1 MTRTLSKILILVL
14 MVGIFFAPVGASFE
28 KKDNQIAFNVEVS
41 KVEAQAKT
49 NDWTAS
55 KFSCGFFENAG
66 LTGCFSW
73 FAYYFLYTPISF
85 FASLAAQFL
94 DYFIYYSTNSTS
106 YSSNFVGVAWGAV
119 RDIANIFFIIG
130 LLYVAIETILG
141 IGHNGKKMIASIIVV
156 ALLINFSL
164 FFTQVVIDTSN
175 ILARVF
181 YNNIDAINKDKSL
194 AIGSSGEKSI
204 TTALVSMFDP
214 QDIVSPTQYAS
225 NDYDG
230 GPGAFITITLL
241 ATVVSAIMLWVF
253 LATALMFVA
262 RVAGLYISMIF
273 APIAFASYTVPFD
286 IEGLGHKQ
294 WWTTLLKQAFL
305 APIFIFFLYVILLFR
320 DAFKTIFGDVK
331 ISTDSVS
338 WSEGHINGLL
348 KVIIPFA
355 IVTVLLLRAK
365 KLAVEYSGTIGE
377 SFSKAGSFIA
387 GAATGGIIGAYA
399 GIGRSSLGYLGNK
412 VAKSSLVNKLSQDK
426 YVGFVGRGIT
436 NAGKF
441 VGSSSF
447 DVRGTGLVSGVGQ
460 AQKGGYVADI
470 KKNSDDRLR
479 QLEQIKE
486 GANKDL
492 KGEIRKAEE
501 TAKALELST
510 HNDITKLDEEITA
523 ARQKLSDINK
533 MPELDP
539 ADKAKKES
547 LKKRWNNELDGLN
560 DEKAALKK
568 GEDYKITRRDP
579 TSDDPTKTKK
589 INKEYSKTAVIN
601 GKTLSASKKD
611 LHDLKHKLEH
621 EEINLGVNFV
631 TNQSSWQGRTMSFV
645 SGKIT
650 GGSIAADK
658 DSEHRI
664 RMDMKPPKEEKGGG
678 DHGGDSHGGGSH
690 APKPAAKAPAAS
702 GGHSGG
708 GAARH

>member
-14 MVGIFFAPVGASFE
+14 MVVVFFAPVSASFE

-41 KVEAQAKT
+41 KVDAQTKT

-55 KFSCGFFENAG
+55 KFSCGFFQNAG

-73 FAYYFLYTPISF
+73 FVYYFLYTPISF

-141 IGHNGKKMIASIIVV
+141 IGHNGKKMIASIVVV

-241 ATVVSAIMLWVF
+241 ATIVSAIMLWVF

-331 ISTDSVS
+331 ISTDAVS

-399 GIGRSSLGYLGNK
+399 TIGRGTIGRLGNTIS
-412 VAKSSLVNKLSQDK
+412 KSSTLNTLSKNKTF
-426 YVGFVGRGIT
+426 GFVGRGLT
-436 NAGKF
+436 NASKF
-441 VGSSSF
+441 VATSSF
-447 DVRGTGLVSGVGQ
+447 DARGTGLVSGVGQ
-460 AQKGGYVADI
+460 AAKGGYVGDI
-470 KKNSDDRLR
+470 KKRTNTRLER
-479 QLEQIKE
+479 LENIKE

-492 KGEIRKAEE
+492 KGKLKTNEE
-501 TAKALELST
+501 ELKQLELDT
-510 HNDITKLDEEITA
+510 HKELAEIDEAMKAIREQQNDV
-523 ARQKLSDINK
+523 SK
-533 MPELDP
+533 MPAGPEKTKMTEIYS
-539 ADKAKKES
+539 DK
-547 LKKRWNNELDGLN
+547 LKLF
-560 DEKAALKK
+560 
-568 GEDYKITRRDP
+568 
-579 TSDDPTKTKK
+579 KTKK
-589 INKEYSKTAVIN
+589 EKLQKGEKFDGGKYYDDDGVTE
-601 GKTLSASKKD
+601 KTLDGVDYVKKYGGRS
-611 LHDLKHKLEH
+611 LSTIKKGISELKHNIEH
-621 EEINLGVNFV
+621 SEINIGLKFIKNHESSTQLGEAYDFITARNVVN
-631 TNQSSWQGRTMSFV
+631 
-645 SGKIT
+645 
-650 GGSIAADK
+650 K
-658 DSEHRI
+658 DAKNKI
-664 RMDMKPPKEEKGGG
+664 RMDMKPSKEEKGGG
-678 DHGGDSHGGGSH
+678 DHGGGSHGGGSH
-690 APKPAAKAPAAS
+690 APKPAASKPAAAAGGS
-702 GGHSGG
+702 HGGGH
-708 GAARH
+708 H

>member
-14 MVGIFFAPVGASFE
+14 MVVVFFAPVGASFE

-41 KVEAQAKT
+41 KANAEDI
-49 NDWTAS
+49 NGWSSLGDS
-55 KFSCGFFENAG
+55 KDFSCSFTYGASFY
-66 LTGCFSW
+66 GCFAW
-73 FAYYFLYTPISF
+73 FIYWVIFSPISF
-85 FASLAAQFL
+85 LASLAAQFL

-204 TTALVSMFDP
+204 STALVSMFEP
-214 QDIVSPTQYAS
+214 QQIISKDQYQ
-225 NDYDG
+225 NHG
-230 GPGAFITITLL
+230 IGTFITVTLL
-241 ATVVSAIMLWVF
+241 ASIVSAIMLWVF

-286 IEGLGHKQ
+286 IPGLGHKE
-294 WWTTLLKQAFL
+294 WWSNLLKQSFL

-331 ISTDSVS
+331 SATDGISLTDA
-338 WSEGHINGLL
+338 GHIDGLL

-377 SFSKAGSFIA
+377 SFSKAGGFIA

-399 GIGRSSLGYLGNK
+399 GIGRSVIGKAGNSI
-412 VAKSSLVNKLSQDK
+412 AKSSLVNRLSQDK

-460 AQKGGYVADI
+460 AQKGGYVADV
-470 KKNSDDRLR
+470 KKNSDDRLK

-492 KGEIRKAEE
+492 KGALRTNEE
-501 TAKALELST
+501 DLKKLELDT
-510 HNDITKLDEEITA
+510 HGELTKIDDKIKASREKISDLKKIDDGTPESKAKMEE
-523 ARQKLSDINK
+523 
-533 MPELDP
+533 
-539 ADKAKKES
+539 AKKELKES
-547 LKKRWNNELDGLN
+547 LANKD
-560 DEKAALKK
+560 DLKK
-568 GEDYKITRRDP
+568 GNGAYAKYKVNNKSLSEAKKAVND
-579 TSDDPTKTKK
+579 TKHE
-589 INKEYSKTAVIN
+589 IE
-601 GKTLSASKKD
+601 
-611 LHDLKHKLEH
+611 HK
-621 EEINLGVNFV
+621 EINLGVNFV
-631 TNQSSWQGRTMSFV
+631 TNQSSKAGRFMSRV
-645 SGKIT
+645 SGIVT

-664 RMDMKPPKEEKGGG
+664 RMDMKPSKEEKGGG
-678 DHGGDSHGGGSH
+678 DHGGGSHGGGSH
-690 APKPAAKAPAAS
+690 APKPAASKPAAS
-702 GGHSGG
+702 GSHGG
-708 GAARH
+708 GH

>member
-41 KVEAQAKT
+41 KANAEDI
-49 NDWTAS
+49 NGWSSLGDS
-55 KFSCGFFENAG
+55 KDFSCSFVYGASFY
-66 LTGCFSW
+66 GCFAW
-73 FAYYFLYTPISF
+73 FIYWVIFSPISF
-85 FASLAAQFL
+85 LASLAAQFL

-141 IGHNGKKMIASIIVV
+141 IGHNGKKMIASIVVV

-204 TTALVSMFDP
+204 STALVSMFEP
-214 QDIVSPTQYAS
+214 QQIISKEQYQ
-225 NDYDG
+225 NHG
-230 GPGAFITITLL
+230 IGTFITVTLL
-241 ATVVSAIMLWVF
+241 ASVVSAIMLWVF

-286 IEGLGHKQ
+286 IPGLGHKE
-294 WWTTLLKQAFL
+294 WWSNLLKQSFL

-331 ISTDSVS
+331 SATDGISLTDA
-338 WSEGHINGLL
+338 GHINGLL

-399 GIGRSSLGYLGNK
+399 TVGRATLGRMGN
-412 VAKSSLVNKLSQDK
+412 AASKSSILNNLSQNK
-426 YVGFVGRGIT
+426 TFGFVGRGLT
-436 NAGKF
+436 NASKF
-441 VGSSSF
+441 VATSSF
-447 DVRGTGLVSGVGQ
+447 DARSTGLVSGVGQ
-460 AQKGGYVADI
+460 AAKGGYVGDI
-470 KKNSDDRLR
+470 KKRTNTRLER
-479 QLEQIKE
+479 LENIKE
-486 GANKDL
+486 GANKDI
-492 KGEIRKAEE
+492 KGDMKKEEVEFKELELALHNEISKLDKNIKTATEELQNAKNGDDGSEEAKTEIRN
-501 TAKALELST
+501 AKDRL
-510 HNDITKLDEEITA
+510 NVFKN
-523 ARQKLSDINK
+523 QKK
-533 MPELDP
+533 
-539 ADKAKKES
+539 
-547 LKKRWNNELDGLN
+547 
-560 DEKAALKK
+560 ALKK
-568 GEDYKITRRDP
+568 GEDYYEEYTDADGKKQIANGMYNNEDF
-579 TSDDPTKTKK
+579 KTKS
-589 INKEYSKTAVIN
+589 NKSLGDSEKEFN
-601 GKTLSASKKD
+601 R
-611 LHDLKHKLEH
+611 LKHELEH
-621 EEINLGVNFV
+621 EEIKLGVKFIDNHK
-631 TNQSSWQGRTMSFV
+631 SSTKLF
-645 SGKIT
+645 KKIDFIT
-650 GGSIAADK
+650 GKSTVDK
-658 DSEHRI
+658 DSEYKI
-664 RMDMKPPKEEKGGG
+664 RMDMKPSKEEKGGG
-678 DHGGDSHGGGSH
+678 DHGGGSHGGGSH
-690 APKPAAKAPAAS
+690 APKPAASKPAAAAGGS
-702 GGHSGG
+702 HGGDHGGGH
-708 GAARH
+708 H

>member
-14 MVGIFFAPVGASFE
+14 MVVVFFAPVGASFE
-28 KKDNQIAFNVEVS
+28 KKDNQIAFNVEVNKANADDINGWSSLGDS
-41 KVEAQAKT
+41 K
-49 NDWTAS
+49 D
-55 KFSCGFFENAG
+55 FSCSFISGASFY
-66 LTGCFSW
+66 GCFAW
-73 FAYYFLYTPISF
+73 FIYWVIFSPISF
-85 FASLAAQFL
+85 LAGLAAQFL

-204 TTALVSMFDP
+204 STALVSMFEP
-214 QDIVSPTQYAS
+214 QQIISKDQYQ
-225 NDYDG
+225 NHG
-230 GPGAFITITLL
+230 IGTFITVTLL
-241 ATVVSAIMLWVF
+241 ASVVSAIMLWVF

-286 IEGLGHKQ
+286 IPGLGHKE
-294 WWTTLLKQAFL
+294 WWSNLLKQAFL

-331 ISTDSVS
+331 SATDGISLTDA
-338 WSEGHINGLL
+338 GHINGLL

-412 VAKSSLVNKLSQDK
+412 VAKSSLVNRLSQDK

-460 AQKGGYVADI
+460 AQKGGYVASI

-631 TNQSSWQGRTMSFV
+631 TNQSSTAGRWMSRI
-645 SGKIT
+645 SGIVT
-650 GGSIAADK
+650 GGSVAADK

-678 DHGGDSHGGGSH
+678 DHGGGSHGGGSH
-690 APKPAAKAPAAS
+690 APKPAAKAPTAS
-702 GGHSGG
+702 GGHGGG
-708 GAARH
+708 GAAHH